1 MARPAFVSIRTKL
14 DIKYIRIAQ
23 IVRLVLTAI
32 NLNVHRR
39 GSPSPR
45 AMAGLR
51 LVSSPDSGA
60 MPLPVQMQ
68 GDSEAGEG
76 NLR

>member
-1 MARPAFVSIRTKL
+1 MSIRTKL

-51 LVSSPDSGA
+51 LVRRQLA
-60 MPLPVQMQ
+60 
-68 GDSEAGEG
+68 
-76 NLR
+76 